1 MVLKTLAIERLTVAL
16 LLEAGSVVEEGASVV
31 VVVPV
36 KGRAMVGTA
45 RVADADGDE
54 DEDEVTTS
62 VKEAASVEVELLAGS
77 VVENEEE
84 DAPGRRPST
93 RLWRGPLALDEVEA
107 SVLLELELEV
117 GLPTLDDDDSDDAL
131 LLLLEA
137 SVEELSPPRER
148 VGTPRPA
155 GVVEVASS
163 VVDEEAAGVVVG

>member
-1 MVLKTLAIERLTVAL
+1 MAIERLTVAL
-16 LLEAGSVVEEGASVV
+16 LLEAGSVVEEGAAVV
-31 VVVPV
+31 VVVAV
-36 KGRAMVGTA
+36 EGRAMVGTA
-45 RVADADGDE
+45 RLADADE

-77 VVENEEE
+77 VVEDEEE

-107 SVLLELELEV
+107 SVLLELVV

-137 SVEELSPPRER
+137 WVEELSPPRER
-148 VGTPRPA
+148 AGTLRPA

-163 VVDEEAAGVVVG
+163 VVDEEATGVVVG